1 MDYRI
6 EKTKRSI
13 YDAFISLRE
22 NKPLEKLTVKELCEA
37 ADINKST
44 FYVYYHDVYDLSD
57 KIENEI
63 ITKVIKSLGKA
74 EEILSDSAG
83 FSRSLFLAY
92 DAQSTL
98 ISTVF
103 SGTRAQQLPKK
114 IEAAIKET
122 IFMHYPQYR
131 SDLDFNIK
139 LTYSIYGGY
148 YAYAEYRMSEKEKAI
163 GIVGELSAKVM
174 NQMGR

>member
-1 MDYRI
+1 MDQRT

-13 YDAFISLRE
+13 YNAFIELRA
-22 NKPLEKLTVKELCEA
+22 KMPLEKLTVKELCETA
-37 ADINKST
+37 YINKST

-63 ITKVIKSLGKA
+63 ISEVVKNLDNTA
-74 EEILSDSAG
+74 EILTDPAG
-83 FSRSLFLAY
+83 FSNWLFFGY
-92 DAQSTL
+92 NAQREL

-103 SGTRAQQLPKK
+103 SGVRAGQLPTK

-122 IFMHYPQYR
+122 IFGLYPQYR
-131 SDLDFNIK
+131 DDIEFNIK

-148 YAYAEYRMSEKEKAI
+148 YAYKQYCQTPDEHITGIIGSLSEK
-163 GIVGELSAKVM
+163 VM
-174 NQMGR
+174 K